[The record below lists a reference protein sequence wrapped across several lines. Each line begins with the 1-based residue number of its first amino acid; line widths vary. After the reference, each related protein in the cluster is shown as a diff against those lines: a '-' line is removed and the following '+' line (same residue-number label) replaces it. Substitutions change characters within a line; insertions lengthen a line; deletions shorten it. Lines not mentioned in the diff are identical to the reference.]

1 MRAFSASA
9 RERSASS
16 WATSARRAARRRFF
30 AAWGSGGARLRE
42 GGGDALR
49 RLEGGSEVVG
59 VGFGFV
65 GRAGGGG
72 AEVDAEAVAVTVAGG
87 GWVGGGSRGLRGEDL
102 RVVLLGRLGRLL
114 GVLWIPVGSVVTT
127 GSGMPSWVGVG
138 GSSGSG
144 SSSA

>member
-1 MRAFSASA
+1 M
-9 RERSASS
+9 
-16 WATSARRAARRRFF
+16 
-30 AAWGSGGARLRE
+30 RE

-49 RLEGGSEVVG
+49 RLEGGSEVVVV
-59 VGFGFV
+59 VGFVLGFK
-65 GRAGGGG
+65 GKAEGGG
-72 AEVDAEAVAVTVAGG
+72 ADVEAEAVAATGAGT

-144 SSSA
+144 SGSS

>member
-1 MRAFSASA
+1 M
-9 RERSASS
+9 
-16 WATSARRAARRRFF
+16 
-30 AAWGSGGARLRE
+30 RE

-59 VGFGFV
+59 VEFCFDFCIV
-65 GRAGGGG
+65 GKAGGG
-72 AEVDAEAVAVTVAGG
+72 AADAVAVAVTVAGSG
-87 GWVGGGSRGLRGEDL
+87 CVGGGLRGLRGEDL
-102 RVVLLGRLGRLL
+102 SVVLLGRLGRLL

>member
-1 MRAFSASA
+1 M
-9 RERSASS
+9 
-16 WATSARRAARRRFF
+16 
-30 AAWGSGGARLRE
+30 RE

-59 VGFGFV
+59 VDFCFDFCIV
-65 GRAGGGG
+65 GKAGGGG
-72 AEVDAEAVAVTVAGG
+72 AADADVDADAVAVAVTVAGSG
-87 GWVGGGSRGLRGEDL
+87 CVGGGSRGLRGEDL
-102 RVVLLGRLGRLL
+102 SVVLLGRLGRLL

>member
-1 MRAFSASA
+1 M
-9 RERSASS
+9 
-16 WATSARRAARRRFF
+16 

-49 RLEGGSEVVG
+49 RLEGGSEIIVVFVVG
-59 VGFGFV
+59 VGFVLGFI
-65 GRAGGGG
+65 GKAGGS
-72 AEVDAEAVAVTVAGG
+72 AKVEAEAVALTVAGG
-87 GWVGGGSRGLRGEDL
+87 GWTGGWTGGGSRGLRGEDL
-102 RVVLLGRLGRLL
+102 SVVPLGRLGRLL

-144 SSSA
+144 SGSSSV